1 MHVFFVVE
9 CDIWKTLALLPCRL
23 VYDPRNFSCDVNVR
37 RPSVHSFG
45 GGGGGGG
52 WGWGEGIRF
61 QPVGGRSMLY
71 SLGGKSYDAIVQPAF
86 FLAGNCARNG
96 MPIVVAFKNLF
107 TLNSLRMLW
116 PQCSVS
122 SKQLFRKENGCGN
135 RQWRIEFNLVAYK
148 WRATVKRKKRK
159 AETRINGEEL
169 AKRIAKKKVS
179 MQHVETCLLEAEGL
193 RSWQGF
199 GSSYYFFNR
208 FFALDLQ
215 NEIQLLSGF
224 FCYSWLAFL
233 FGLWLR
239 NALLDKK
246 SLFSCKNKQALVT
259 LLRLTGCVKGVE
271 KSLSDSGLTWWLLRA
286 WVI

>member
-1 MHVFFVVE
+1 MHAFFVVE

-45 GGGGGGG
+45 GGGGGG
-52 WGWGEGIRF
+52 WGWGEGIRC
-61 QPVGGRSMLY
+61 QPVGERSMLY

-199 GSSYYFFNR
+199 GSSYYFLTVF
-208 FFALDLQ
+208 LHW
-215 NEIQLLSGF
+215 IYKMK
-224 FCYSWLAFL
+224 YSFYQDSFVILGWLFYL
-233 FGLWLR
+233 VFGWEMRCLT
-239 NALLDKK
+239 K
-246 SLFSCKNKQALVT
+246 SHCFHAKISK
-259 LLRLTGCVKGVE
+259 R
-271 KSLSDSGLTWWLLRA
+271 
-286 WVI
+286 